1 MSIAASAVLTS
12 PTVSVFRNPRNKPR
26 LTAPLRQESTAQLP
40 ARKWPFPPMP
50 QPASSL
56 GDVRKVAP
64 NQIVSRREMLCDI
77 LLVAAWG
84 AIIPAM
90 MWLGAAAGF

>member
-12 PTVSVFRNPRNKPR
+12 PTVPGFRNPRNKPR
-26 LTAPLRQESTAQLP
+26 LAAPLHQESAARMP
-40 ARKWPFPPMP
+40 ARKWPFPPVP
-50 QPASSL
+50 QPAPSL
-56 GDVRKVAP
+56 GDVRKVVP
-64 NQIVSRREMLCDI
+64 SQFVSRREMLCDV

-84 AIIPAM
+84 ALIPAM

>member
-12 PTVSVFRNPRNKPR
+12 PTVPGFRPRNKPR
-26 LTAPLRQESTAQLP
+26 LAAPLRQESAAHVP

-50 QPASSL
+50 QPAPSL

-64 NQIVSRREMLCDI
+64 SQFVSRREMLCDV

-84 AIIPAM
+84 ALIPGL